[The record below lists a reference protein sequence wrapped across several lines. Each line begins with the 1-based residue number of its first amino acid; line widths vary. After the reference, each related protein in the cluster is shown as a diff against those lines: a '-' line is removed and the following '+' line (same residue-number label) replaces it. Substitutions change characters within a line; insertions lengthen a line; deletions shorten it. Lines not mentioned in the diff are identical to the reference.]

1 MTHFN
6 IRAPLHAVA
15 MLFAAAA
22 IAQPVQSLAQEWI
35 PARPVRLLVPY
46 GPGGSS
52 DVIARALA
60 AEMSKELGQSVVVEN
75 KAGGQGVIAM
85 LETMRAAP
93 DGYTLVLGH
102 VGTLAVNPAMMPKLP
117 YDVQRDFAPVTLLT
131 KVPMVFTVGPRMN
144 VDTLPQFISQT
155 KAAPGKFNY
164 GSAGN
169 GSAGHLAFE
178 MLKVA
183 AGIDVTHVPYK
194 GTGAQTTDLL
204 AGNIEAASAGVP
216 GFLPHVKAG
225 KLKILAVG
233 SAKRLHAI
241 PEVPTV
247 AELGFP
253 NFESSQWFGLLAPAK
268 TPANVVARLNK
279 EALKAL
285 ASTAVQRR
293 LEEDSSTPVGQG
305 PKEFATFIAT
315 EQQRWGVV
323 VRSAKLSA
331 D

>member
-131 KVPMVFTVGPRMN
+131 KVPMVFTVLKDERRHAAAVHQSDQGGPWQIQLRFGG
-144 VDTLPQFISQT
+144 QRQR
-155 KAAPGKFNY
+155 
-164 GSAGN
+164 GS
-169 GSAGHLAFE
+169 S
-178 MLKVA
+178 
-183 AGIDVTHVPYK
+183 GIRD
-194 GTGAQTTDLL
+194 AQSCCRYRR
-204 AGNIEAASAGVP
+204 N
-216 GFLPHVKAG
+216 
-225 KLKILAVG
+225 
-233 SAKRLHAI
+233 
-241 PEVPTV
+241 
-247 AELGFP
+247 
-253 NFESSQWFGLLAPAK
+253 
-268 TPANVVARLNK
+268 AR
-279 EALKAL
+279 AL
-285 ASTAVQRR
+285 
-293 LEEDSSTPVGQG
+293 
-305 PKEFATFIAT
+305 
-315 EQQRWGVV
+315 
-323 VRSAKLSA
+323 
-331 D
+331 